1 MRVRKWLRGAVRAG
15 EMLLLC
21 AVLLWLGGVRD
32 AGHDLGGT
40 TGGLGALSA
49 GTCPGE
55 GASLS
60 GCVQRPTLYAVLPDG
75 REWTPPAMHACPRW
89 IDGRDRWARLL
100 LLSSLRTMRADLR
113 RGGRHASGHCDRQAV
128 ARSTQLLCWK
138 CRCRRHAFLRVFRTA
153 GSRWACRPIVS
164 LYATASCGWSHCL
177 HVQQLEDTMSKFKGN
192 EGAIFALVI
201 LVVMALLI
209 VYKMIAGW

>member
-1 MRVRKWLRGAVRAG
+1 MAAGAVRQAK
-15 EMLLLC
+15 C
-21 AVLLWLGGVRD
+21 FAPAVLRLGGVRD

-113 RGGRHASGHCDRQAV
+113 RGGRHASDTVTDRPWRAPRNSSV
-128 ARSTQLLCWK
+128 ENADVGGMPFYVYPVRRDRDGLADRSFLCTQP
-138 CRCRRHAFLRVFRTA
+138 RHAVDRIVFTFNSWRIPCPNLKETKGLSLPWLFLSSWR
-153 GSRWACRPIVS
+153 
-164 LYATASCGWSHCL
+164 CL
-177 HVQQLEDTMSKFKGN
+177 SFTK
-192 EGAIFALVI
+192 
-201 LVVMALLI
+201 
-209 VYKMIAGW
+209 

>member
-1 MRVRKWLRGAVRAG
+1 MIEGACRGPIPFFWKRHTCCISLSGGRETRTVRRSFCKQYSATRTAIMLPQFCPACNRLRLCAGSGMLSPMVGVRSCFRRMRVRKWLRGAVRAG

-128 ARSTQLLCWK
+128 ARSTQLLC
-138 CRCRRHAFLRVFRTA
+138 
-153 GSRWACRPIVS
+153 
-164 LYATASCGWSHCL
+164 
-177 HVQQLEDTMSKFKGN
+177 
-192 EGAIFALVI
+192 
-201 LVVMALLI
+201 
-209 VYKMIAGW
+209 